1 MPMQE
6 LNEEE
11 QAEQIAEELTKLGL
25 TAYAQDTGG
34 GTICVAVEHKDG
46 GEILWGTADITWG
59 AVITDED
66 GEQVSAIST
75 QWPSDSQDISGT
87 AQTLAEASSRNGA
100 TSVEA

>member
-6 LNEEE
+6 LDEEA

-25 TAYAQDTGG
+25 AAYAQDTGG

-46 GEILWGTADITWG
+46 GEILWGTADVTWG

-87 AQTLAEASSRNGA
+87 AQTLAEASSRGGA
-100 TSVEA
+100 TSDEA